1 VATKPIK
8 LTSDDTVG
16 ISTDEVKIPT
26 KPVKVPIIQAMNITA
41 EDGAIGH
48 EVHLELCNLNPGEI
62 GDVTEA
68 ELSTLWQ
75 YIRRV
80 D

>member
-1 VATKPIK
+1 MATKPIK
-8 LTSDDTVG
+8 LTADDTISV
-16 ISTDEVKIPT
+16 STDEVKIPI
-26 KPVKVPIIQAMNITA
+26 KPVKTSVIQAMNITA
-41 EDGAIGH
+41 EDGAVGH

-62 GDVTEA
+62 GDATEA

-75 YIRRV
+75 YIRRI